1 MAFGIETK
9 GEDGRVEFEI
19 MDKDFRGHVRFK
31 DLCRFVKNHQK
42 GKAYGVDSSMSVIHE
57 MSEQ

>member
-1 MAFGIETK
+1 
-9 GEDGRVEFEI
+9 

-31 DLCRFVKNHQK
+31 DLCRFIKNHQK
-42 GKAYGVDSSMSVIHE
+42 GKAYGVDSSNDSSMSVIHE